1 MNRNTSIRLS
11 LFASAALAFFSA
23 SAGAQ
28 ATRPATR
35 PANARPTSRPAMVV
49 APARPD
55 ELEAS
60 KMRSPQETIAAIRLP
75 EGYHLELV
83 ASEPDI
89 MSPVICTWDGNGR
102 MYVAEMRSYMLDI
115 NGSKE
120 KQKISRVIRLED
132 TRGAGAYDKLTVLA
146 DNLLLP

>member
-1 MNRNTSIRLS
+1 MNSKRSICLS
-11 LFASAALAFFSA
+11 LLASAAMAAMSLTT
-23 SAGAQ
+23 GAQ
-28 ATRPATR
+28 ATRPAGTTR
-35 PANARPTSRPAMVV
+35 PARPPRVV

-60 KMRSPQETIAAIRLP
+60 KMRPPQETISLIHLP

-89 MSPVICTWDGNGR
+89 MCPVICTWDGNGR

-115 NGSKE
+115 NGSK
-120 KQKISRVIRLED
+120 
-132 TRGAGAYDKLTVLA
+132 
-146 DNLLLP
+146 